1 MASKYFYVH
10 NGLTVGDLTIDAESS
25 SLLTTGTITASNI
38 TVSGAAVL
46 TTASIA
52 SNAVSSLIAG
62 TDTAVSASVG
72 SVTVWNTSTL
82 QSITSRGSTTNQA
95 VSITNATQSS
105 STTTGSLIVTGGVG
119 VGKDLYVGGTIY
131 SSGTAVQTQL
141 VSGTNIKTIDGT
153 SLLGSGDYSVLP
165 TVAAATGD
173 IIGVVNRS
181 QATLSFNDST
191 RTFTVTPTTSSWD
204 LYYFGTPKTV
214 TTTTSVV
221 ISNTDGA
228 RWIKLDPNTLQLV
241 EFFGAPNFESNI
253 NLAYIYWSTVTNHG
267 LIVGDERHGSKRDTT
282 WHSVTHLNVGTVWRS
297 GGALTYTLNS
307 STNVN
312 LSVGTPWVIQDEDL
326 THTITHSATPNGYYQ
341 QVLDGAAELE
351 VLYLTGAATYSYTTA
366 TSTPWIA
373 GSSLAAYN
381 FNNSGSWTL
390 ADASE
395 GDYITYWLLATNDIR
410 SPVKLVL
417 GRVTHTSLN
426 DAYAEEFVEYG
437 LNFAEQV
444 FAYQIVV
451 QTSSAYTGNAAKVQI
466 AGVRKILSKSAT
478 SAAATVAATNHNDLT
493 GRDVDNA
500 HSISAITGLQDA
512 LDNKQDTLVSGTNIK
527 TINGD
532 SILGSGN
539 LVIGSATT
547 STNIAGGAAGQLVYQ
562 SAPGSTAFIATG
574 TGGFVLQANGTAAPS
589 WVPVS
594 GVSAGSATTASNL
607 AAGTAGQIP
616 YQTAP
621 SSTSFFGPGTAGQI
635 LVSGGTGAPSYT
647 NTSSIYVG
655 RSVDADKWTTART
668 VTFTGDTTGTFSID
682 GSSNVSNV
690 NLTIQPNSVILGTD
704 TTGDY
709 VATGATSGFGL
720 SGSTTGENQ
729 TFTVT
734 SNATSTNANSTIV
747 FRDGSGNFSAGTIT
761 ASLTG
766 NVTGT
771 ATTATNIA
779 GGAQGSI
786 PIQSAAGITAYI
798 PIGSP
803 NFVLQSNGTTATWV
817 STSSL
822 GISGGSGSAFNGGTI
837 TTALIINSSTQA
849 TSTDSGALQVINGGA
864 GIGGNLFVGGVV
876 VGGGVRTTSSTTAP
890 TNPTV
895 GDIWYET
902 ANDVVYRYTNDGT
915 TSYWIDITGPTLAA
929 AVSQYATLT
938 GVETLTNKR
947 VTLRVSNNGAT
958 TSGTITPAGD
968 SSDQYEVLGLT
979 GGITLAAPSG
989 TPTAGQKLLLRIKDN
1004 GTTRTIAW
1012 TTSSGAYRAI
1022 GVTLT
1027 TATTAN
1033 KNIYV
1038 GCVYNSTDV
1047 FWDVVALSQE
1057 A

>member
-451 QTSSAYTGNAAKVQI
+451 Q
-466 AGVRKILSKSAT
+466 
-478 SAAATVAATNHNDLT
+478 
-493 GRDVDNA
+493 
-500 HSISAITGLQDA
+500 DA

-574 TGGFVLQANGTAAPS
+574 TGGFVLQANGTAAPT
-589 WVPVS
+589 WVDLS
-594 GVSAGSATTASNL
+594 GISAGSATTASNL

-690 NLTIQPNSVILGTD
+690 NLTIQPHTVI
-704 TTGDY
+704 
-709 VATGATSGFGL
+709 
-720 SGSTTGENQ
+720 
-729 TFTVT
+729 
-734 SNATSTNANSTIV
+734 
-747 FRDGSGNFSAGTIT
+747 
-761 ASLTG
+761 
-766 NVTGT
+766 
-771 ATTATNIA
+771 
-779 GGAQGSI
+779 
-786 PIQSAAGITAYI
+786 
-798 PIGSP
+798 
-803 NFVLQSNGTTATWV
+803 
-817 STSSL
+817 
-822 GISGGSGSAFNGGTI
+822 
-837 TTALIINSSTQA
+837 
-849 TSTDSGALQVINGGA
+849 
-864 GIGGNLFVGGVV
+864 
-876 VGGGVRTTSSTTAP
+876 
-890 TNPTV
+890 
-895 GDIWYET
+895 
-902 ANDVVYRYTNDGT
+902 
-915 TSYWIDITGPTLAA
+915 
-929 AVSQYATLT
+929 
-938 GVETLTNKR
+938 
-947 VTLRVSNNGAT
+947 
-958 TSGTITPAGD
+958 
-968 SSDQYEVLGLT
+968 
-979 GGITLAAPSG
+979 
-989 TPTAGQKLLLRIKDN
+989 
-1004 GTTRTIAW
+1004 
-1012 TTSSGAYRAI
+1012 
-1022 GVTLT
+1022 
-1027 TATTAN
+1027 
-1033 KNIYV
+1033 
-1038 GCVYNSTDV
+1038 
-1047 FWDVVALSQE
+1047 
-1057 A
+1057 